1 MSEKQN
7 DSYQEIQRSKTL
19 RILFLLL
26 FTIVL
31 VALFYIFRPYIW
43 VFLAA
48 LICYIGVVP
57 LYDWLQ
63 ERIKYQG
70 ITITLITLMVF
81 LIIMVPGTLII
92 IFLGDQTYQAYVF
105 VLDKIESGAL
115 QRMQQNELFL
125 KALDALNISVN
136 DLTVRIGKLIE
147 KTAGNVFANITSF
160 LAYPL
165 TFLVNI
171 FFMVLMLA
179 LLMKE
184 GPQLEEKFYQVL
196 PFPEDIERRIVERL
210 KEVIK
215 ILLAGNLL
223 IMTLQGTFL
232 GIGLYIA
239 GFATPLLWAI
249 IGSIFSLIPV
259 IGTSFVWI
267 PAAVFLIIEG
277 SFGWAFFIILWGLG
291 WYLFFENIVKP
302 WAFGE
307 KLNFHPMLFFFLLLG
322 SIQAFGLPGVIIGPI
337 LLTFFFSLWEVYS
350 IIHNIQLTGRASPE
364 SEQSGESQ

>member
-1 MSEKQN
+1 MPEEPN
-7 DSYQEIQRSKTL
+7 DSYLEIQRSRTL
-19 RILFLLL
+19 RILFLVLFLL
-26 FTIVL
+26 VL

-48 LICYIGVVP
+48 LTVYVGIVP
-57 LYDWLQ
+57 VYDWLQ
-63 ERIKYQG
+63 ERIKNQG
-70 ITITLITLMVF
+70 ITITLLTLMVF
-81 LIIMVPGTLII
+81 LLIMVPGTLII
-92 IFLGDQTYQAYVF
+92 IFLGDQTYHVYVF
-105 VLDKIESGAL
+105 VLDQIENGAL
-115 QRMQQNELFL
+115 QKLQQNEILL
-125 KALDALNISVN
+125 KALAAMNISIN
-136 DLTVRIGKLIE
+136 DLTVRIGELVQETVGDI
-147 KTAGNVFANITSF
+147 FANITSL

-165 TFLVNI
+165 AFVVNI

-184 GPQLEEKFYQVL
+184 GPQLEEKFYRVL
-196 PFPEDIERRIVERL
+196 PFPVDIERRIVKRL
-210 KEVIK
+210 KDVIK

-239 GFATPLLWAI
+239 GFSTPLLWAI

-267 PAAVFLIIEG
+267 PAAVFLIIQG
-277 SFGWAFFIILWGLG
+277 SFGWAFFIVLWGLG

-350 IIHNIQLTGRASPE
+350 IINQIHL
-364 SEQSGESQ
+364 SEQASGKDE